1 MKIYKSR
8 EGSHNM
14 ECCCYGEVQRGLR
27 ARRQCLLGKDSV
39 VEDPSEKK
47 VCLLDSHSTTRIN
60 VHVWVSESIANPTV
74 SN

>member
-14 ECCCYGEVQRGLR
+14 QCCCYGEVQRGLR

-60 VHVWVSESIANPTV
+60 VHEWASESIANPNV